1 MVNKLST
8 IRNKRDRAD
17 ETYSESLRKT
27 VKQLREENP
36 MWTLQTIA
44 NAVGGLSRQRISQ
57 LLKSQGLPT
66 VAVKELSVIQLTC
79 DAPECGV
86 TFERTVSLH
95 RSNMGRG
102 VRSTYCS
109 GSCQREGIGLWQKQR
124 GMERTSC
131 KSGHEYTPDNIYL
144 VPITNSSGV
153 TRQARRCLQCRKY
166 YAKKY
171 YDQKR
176 QNLQLQNLLDEGTT
190 SDNVS
195 TE

>member
-1 MVNKLST
+1 MVNNLNT
-8 IRNKRDRAD
+8 IRNKSNRAG
-17 ETYSESLRKT
+17 ETYSESLRET

-66 VAVKELSVIQLTC
+66 VGIREIPVVNLTC
-79 DAPECGV
+79 DAPECGI
-86 TFERTVSLH
+86 TFERATALH
-95 RSNMGRG
+95 QRNMSRNIKN
-102 VRSTYCS
+102 TYCS
-109 GSCQREGIGLWQKQR
+109 SVCQRVGVGLWQKAQ
-124 GMERTSC
+124 GLARTGC
-131 KSGHEYTPDNIYL
+131 TSGHAFTPDNIYL

-153 TRQARRCLQCRKY
+153 TRQARRCLQCRRL

-171 YDQKR
+171 YDQKK